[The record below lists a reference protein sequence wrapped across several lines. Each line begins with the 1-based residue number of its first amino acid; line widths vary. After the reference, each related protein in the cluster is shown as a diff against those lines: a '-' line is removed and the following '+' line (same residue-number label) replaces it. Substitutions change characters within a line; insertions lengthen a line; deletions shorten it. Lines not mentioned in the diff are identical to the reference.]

1 MCIIFVWMQNK
12 RRERRENMKLM
23 SNIPPPNIPISNGKK
38 LEYITYMCITKT
50 ISLNILCIP
59 QKTLPPRKD
68 TRKMFENTR
77 GSVAIYIYM
86 MLLHT
91 LDELDRENRFIRAN
105 LYTAIWFPE

>member
-1 MCIIFVWMQNK
+1 MQNK

-38 LEYITYMCITKT
+38 LECVHICITKT

-77 GSVAIYIYM
+77 GSVAIYM

-91 LDELDRENRFIRAN
+91 LDELDREHRFIRAN